1 MKKEDSVTRA
11 ATVEASPEDGSG
23 QRTFDGSKSARLEFG
38 LLPVCRHCLMPRM
51 NCDCD
56 GQFEPLLDVDDE
68 GAGRQSM
75 SVVTGHTCD
84 SSGVSGSLPLEQRQA
99 ECRACQQ
106 LKERRAVMASANNL
120 IYDAACAVIKLHV
133 SNSDCAEILERCG
146 FRKKNGRS

>member
-1 MKKEDSVTRA
+1 
-11 ATVEASPEDGSG
+11 
-23 QRTFDGSKSARLEFG
+23 
-38 LLPVCRHCLMPRM
+38 
-51 NCDCD
+51 
-56 GQFEPLLDVDDE
+56 
-68 GAGRQSM
+68 M

-133 SNSDCAEILERCG
+133 SNSDCAEILERCAKG
-146 FRKKNGRS
+146 LRSAIAGPNQSERRG